1 MGLRVVLQKR
11 SLRVK
16 GMGFVGSKLMIL
28 ADFVL
33 IMKGVRLGNIVFYF
47 CGVGGVW
54 ISA

>member
-33 IMKGVRLGNIVFYF
+33 IRRASDWGTLSSIFVALG
-47 CGVGGVW
+47 GGW
-54 ISA
+54 NAA